1 MGISSVMVGAANSD
15 SAIIS
20 FLGGTEGGLA
30 RELDRGST
38 RCGSSALR
46 TARDG
51 RLLHGS
57 RTLPHSALGGT
68 YLLFIRYS
76 LFVIRLG
83 PAATLK
89 IIGDYP
95 DEMITSTL

>member
-1 MGISSVMVGAANSD
+1 MVGATNSD
-15 SAIIS
+15 SARIS
-20 FLGGTEGGLA
+20 FLGGTVGGLA

-57 RTLPHSALGGT
+57 LTLPHFAFGDT
-68 YLLFIRYS
+68 YYSFVTRYS
-76 LFVIRLG
+76 LSV
-83 PAATLK
+83 
-89 IIGDYP
+89 
-95 DEMITSTL
+95 